1 MARVSDVIA
10 DELLRQ
16 GVRAVF
22 TLMSEE
28 TARLIVEVDRRG
40 IPLYSTRHDST
51 AVGMADGYARA
62 SGEVGVAIVGRGPGL
77 TNALNPLVTAMK
89 AGTGLVVLVGDSP
102 VGVEAAARAQAE
114 RVGKYIDQAGVLAAT
129 GVTHTRVESAASA
142 VSEVALAFEQ
152 ARRGGVVTLN
162 LPNDLLEAEVPAAG
176 EQAPLAGEPWEP
188 VSPPEEQIT
197 LIADLLGETWA
208 TRHPVILAGHG
219 AALAGALPALT
230 RLGQLTGSL
239 MATSLLA
246 NSLFRTD
253 PYNIGV
259 IGTMATPVASE
270 LVSQADLIM
279 VFGASLNQYTTYRG
293 DLVRGARI
301 VQFDTSASAAGR
313 YQAAEVAI
321 VGDARLAAEALVR
334 ELERRGHSATGFR
347 TPQVAEQI
355 ETFRLEDT
363 VVDRGNATGLDPRMV
378 MIGLD
383 KVLPTERTLVVD
395 GGHHLEFSVTHIRV
409 PDPHGFIFANEYF
422 SVGTGLAAALGAA
435 VARPDRLTV
444 LDVGDGGLMMNLGD
458 LDTAV
463 RYQLPMVIIVSN
475 DGGFGSEIHYLQVNG
490 LPDATA
496 RYQNPSFAAAA
507 IGLGARGITLDTLDQ
522 WDEVRNALQG
532 LTGPLVID
540 CKVTSEVRA
549 NWVDFLFS
557 RAQPTPPAPARA
569 GATGDG

>member
-1 MARVSDVIA
+1 MRVSELIA
-10 DELLRQ
+10 DELVRQ
-16 GVRAVF
+16 GVGAVF

-40 IPLYSTRHDST
+40 IPLFSTRHDST
-51 AVGMADGYARA
+51 AVGMADGYSRA

-89 AGTGLVVLVGDSP
+89 AGTGLVILVGDSP
-102 VGVEAAARAQAE
+102 VGAEAAAKAQAE
-114 RVGKYIDQAGVLAAT
+114 RVGKYIDQDGLLRAA
-129 GVTHTRVESAASA
+129 GVTHVSLRSADSA
-142 VSEVALAFEQ
+142 LSEIALSFER
-152 ARRGGVVTLN
+152 ARRGGVVTVN
-162 LPNDLLEAEVPAAG
+162 MPTDVLEAEAAAVG
-176 EQAPLAGEPWEP
+176 QQVTETPLPWEP
-188 VSPPEEQIT
+188 MAPPPEDIS
-197 LIADLLGETWA
+197 LIADLLGEKWA
-208 TRHPVILAGHG
+208 ARHPVILAGHG
-219 AALAGALPALT
+219 AVVAGAHAALS
-230 RLGQLTGSL
+230 RLGELTGAL

-270 LVSQADLIM
+270 LVSQADLIL

-301 VQFDTSASAAGR
+301 VQFDTSATAAGR
-313 YQAAEVAI
+313 YQPAEVAI
-321 VGDARLAAEALVR
+321 VSDARLAAEALVR
-334 ELERRGHSATGFR
+334 ELESRGHSFTGYR
-347 TPQVAEQI
+347 TPEVAEQI
-355 ETFRLEDT
+355 QSFRLEDT
-363 VVDRGNATGLDPRMV
+363 IIDRGNDTGLDPRTV

-383 KVLPTERTLVVD
+383 KVLPVERTLVVD

-409 PDPHGFIFANEYF
+409 PDPQGFIFANEYF

-458 LDTAV
+458 VDTAV

-490 LPDATA
+490 LPDTTA

-507 IGLGARGITLDTLDQ
+507 VGLGAKGLTLDSLDQ
-522 WDEVRNALQG
+522 WEEVRTALQG

-557 RAQPTPPAPARA
+557 RAQPVPAK
-569 GATGDG
+569 TG